1 MANPGDCYIVE
12 LKEAHLGW
20 GTYRH
25 TASRPPIQGECYL
38 PIPRNIAM
46 SFNILNSN
54 GTHGIDIPG
63 KNIFYCNSKDGS
75 FSAVFKA
82 QGCSQEGDQYA
93 KQFSVDNNLK
103 ALKAWYDSVSAT
115 VGDHV
120 RVTWTTPTNII
131 IELL

>member
-1 MANPGDCYIVE
+1 
-12 LKEAHLGW
+12 
-20 GTYRH
+20 
-25 TASRPPIQGECYL
+25 
-38 PIPRNIAM
+38 M
-46 SFNILNSN
+46 SFNMLNSN